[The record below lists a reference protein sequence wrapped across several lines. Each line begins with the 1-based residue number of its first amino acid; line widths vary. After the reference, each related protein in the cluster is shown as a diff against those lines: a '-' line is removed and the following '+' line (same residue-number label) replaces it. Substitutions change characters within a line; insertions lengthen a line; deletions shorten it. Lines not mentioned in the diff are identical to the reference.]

1 MQRRRHAPHHV
12 VADEHGEHEDG
23 ELREEV
29 VAALGRLRR
38 ESLPRHREI
47 GQHGRREED
56 EARIEG
62 PSRHGVLPPL
72 GLAAGLGWRFTP
84 VVLAGVLADVLAAVL
99 AAEDLVV
106 ARAELAGLGLA
117 LAGLPPRRSAT
128 IALTT
133 APSRAMAVPLAS
145 SSSQSMASVFF
156 SLSMNGSMNACR
168 LRA

>member
-72 GLAAGLGWRFTP
+72 GLAAGMGWRFTP
-84 VVLAGVLADVLAAVL
+84 VVLAGVLAAV
-99 AAEDLVV
+99 LVV